1 MLVCAIIATLVFP
14 INWFYFKAMYFNKY
28 GHYNPVKD
36 NLSDNSGEFR
46 ALEDDKS
53 SSINHD
59 F

>member
-1 MLVCAIIATLVFP
+1 
-14 INWFYFKAMYFNKY
+14 MYFNKY

-36 NLSDNSGEFR
+36 NLSDNSGEFS
-46 ALEDDKS
+46 AIENDKS